1 MRLKADL
8 TLLFVSFIW
17 GTGFITQGIAAQH
30 QLAFLFNAASFLL
43 AALVL
48 LPSLLKQQAIPRDQ
62 WLWMA
67 LAGLALFS
75 ASALQQVGLFYTQV
89 SNAGF
94 LTSLYTLFTP
104 ILLWLFFREK
114 PRGLVLL
121 AVIGAS
127 LGSYLLST
135 SGNYQARLGDAL
147 ELLGAV
153 FWGLHVLIL
162 GKYGARF
169 NSRSFACGH
178 FIISGLLSLLPG
190 LFLEN
195 GSHLLVTPVWAA
207 LVYRALVSIGLG
219 YTLQV
224 WSQRHTPPTDA
235 ALILS
240 LEAVFAALAG
250 WLILEQTLL
259 PVQVV
264 GCLLIFVS
272 VLVAQLR
279 VRQPA

>member
-8 TLLFVSFIW
+8 TLMFVAFIW

-30 QLAFLFNAASFLL
+30 HLAFLFNAASFLL
-43 AALVL
+43 AALIL
-48 LPSLLKQQAIPRDQ
+48 FPSLLKQRAIPASQ

-67 LAGLALFS
+67 LAGLALFI
-75 ASALQQVGLFYTQV
+75 ASALQQVGLYYTQV

-94 LTSLYTLFTP
+94 LTSLYTIFTP
-104 ILLWLFFREK
+104 FLLWLFFREK
-114 PRGLVLL
+114 PRRLALM
-121 AVIGAS
+121 AVIGAC

-135 SGNYQARLGDAL
+135 AGGYQARLGDSL

-153 FWGLHVLIL
+153 FWGLHVIIL

-169 NSRSFACGH
+169 NSLSFACGH
-178 FIISGLLSLLPG
+178 FIVSGILSLLPG

-195 GSHLLVTPVWAA
+195 GSPLLVAPVLWA
-207 LVYRALVSIGLG
+207 LLYRALVSIGLG

-250 WLILEQTLL
+250 WMILKQTLIT
-259 PVQVV
+259 VQVF
-264 GCLLIFVS
+264 GCILIFVS

-279 VRQPA
+279 LKQA